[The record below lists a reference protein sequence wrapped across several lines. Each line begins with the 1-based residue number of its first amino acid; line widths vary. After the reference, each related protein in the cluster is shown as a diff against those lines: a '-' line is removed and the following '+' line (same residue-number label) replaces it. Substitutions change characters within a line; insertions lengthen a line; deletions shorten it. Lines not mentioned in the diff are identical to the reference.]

1 MSHGPAVC
9 SRYTFLNGF
18 GEGTG
23 RTPSRRARCESGSQ
37 WNFAPQVGKIWSK
50 MECMAGRK
58 CVFSHCKTDDF
69 VFSPEIA
76 QTSACGTTLT
86 PKKSHLFRSHSSCY
100 YFESPSDRQ
109 VVRFD
114 TDLDTQEAPDRSPS
128 CRFRCC
134 MFSSAECEPLV
145 FPKEN

>member
-18 GEGTG
+18 DEGTG
-23 RTPSRRARCESGSQ
+23 RTQSRRVRCESGSQ
-37 WNFAPQVGKIWSK
+37 CSFAPQGGEIGSK

-58 CVFSHCKTDDF
+58 WECSLCQTDDF
-69 VFSPEIA
+69 VFSPEID

-86 PKKSHLFRSHSSCY
+86 PKDGHLFRSHSSCY
-100 YFESPSDRQ
+100 YFESPSGRQ
-109 VVRFD
+109 VVRSD
-114 TDLDTQEAPDRSPS
+114 TDLECQRAHEPSPS

-134 MFSSAECEPLV
+134 MFSSAGCEPLV
-145 FPKEN
+145 FPSEN